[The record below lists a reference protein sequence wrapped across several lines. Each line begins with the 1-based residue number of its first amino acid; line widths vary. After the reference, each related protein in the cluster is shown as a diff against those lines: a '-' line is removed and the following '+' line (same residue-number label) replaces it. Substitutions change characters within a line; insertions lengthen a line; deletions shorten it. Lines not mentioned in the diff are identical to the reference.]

1 VNGSSRTLL
10 VSVVLLIAALV
21 VLGTGPAVA
30 EGPALKLRAT
40 AVAAGASAAPLT
52 IELSRWS
59 TDVERAPLVTA
70 LSAPRP
76 SPAPAAPAGAA
87 PAGGR
92 AGRAGGRGGR
102 AAAPP
107 QSPMERLTSAIKA
120 APTCG
125 FIWSD
130 GPTGYSIKYA
140 WRSASPDGPER
151 IVLVTDR
158 RIGANEPTWPKASGP
173 LADADF
179 TVIEMRIDGKGV
191 GEGKASLMAAVVVDA
206 AANTLALDGYAAAPV
221 LLKVTR

>member
-1 VNGSSRTLL
+1 
-10 VSVVLLIAALV
+10 
-21 VLGTGPAVA
+21 
-30 EGPALKLRAT
+30 
-40 AVAAGASAAPLT
+40 
-52 IELSRWS
+52 
-59 TDVERAPLVTA
+59 
-70 LSAPRP
+70 
-76 SPAPAAPAGAA
+76 
-87 PAGGR
+87 
-92 AGRAGGRGGR
+92 
-102 AAAPP
+102 
-107 QSPMERLTSAIKA
+107 MERLTTAIKA

-140 WRSASPDGPER
+140 WRSASPEGPER

-158 RIGANEPTWPKASGP
+158 RIGANEPAWPKASGP

-206 AANTLALDGYAAAPV
+206 AAKTLALDGYAAAPV